1 MKTGF
6 YSSILK
12 HQEKIHHSR
21 LSKKRVSQGQPKKII
36 KFRIGKCLSP
46 YTLKKIKGS
55 SKTLSRRITYLKNR
69 LLSQLKKKKF
79 YSTKMDQE

>member
-12 HQEKIHHSR
+12 HQEKIHHNC
-21 LSKKRVSQGQPKKII
+21 LSKKKLSQSQPKRII

-46 YTLKKIKGS
+46 YTLKKIKGAS
-55 SKTLSRRITYLKNR
+55 RTLLRKITYLKNR
-69 LLSQLKKKKF
+69 LLRKLKKKKF
-79 YSTKMDQE
+79 YSTKMDQG